1 MNIFTKLL
9 LAAVL
14 ALGLTC
20 VWQGNKIKTQ
30 DARISQIY
38 NNYKYYESQ
47 FNGTEKENRVLQLTV
62 NELKLS
68 KDSLVQ
74 AVNKAKKEL
83 KVKDQNLK
91 EAHVINT
98 EMKDTTTV
106 KIITKE
112 VDFTKE
118 LKLNSLTTI
127 TVSRKDSILTTI
139 LDLKNQQI
147 LIVEEKKEYRNKYK
161 NGWQRFWHFDWKKD
175 KVQKYQI
182 KNTND
187 LIKVTDTRVIKMAD
201 KQRLVIKTSLFYCP
215 FPCL

>member
-47 FNGTEKENRVLQLTV
+47 FNNTEKQNRVLQLTV

-74 AVNKAKKEL
+74 AINKAKKEL

-161 NGWQRFWHFDWKKD
+161 NLWKRFWRFDWKRD
-175 KVQKYQI
+175 RVQKYQI

-187 LIKVTDTRVIKMAD
+187 LINVTETRVIK
-201 KQRLVIKTSLFYCP
+201 VN
-215 FPCL
+215 

>member
-9 LAAVL
+9 LVSVL

-47 FNGTEKENRVLQLTV
+47 FNNTEKQNRVLQLTV

-161 NGWQRFWHFDWKKD
+161 NGFVRFLHFDWKRD
-175 KVQKYQI
+175 KVKKYSI
-182 KNTND
+182 INSNP
-187 LIKVTDTRVIKMAD
+187 LIKVTDTRVLEIPK
-201 KQRLVIKTSLFYCP
+201 K
-215 FPCL
+215 

>member
-14 ALGLTC
+14 ALGLTW

-47 FNGTEKENRVLQLTV
+47 FNDTEKENRVLQLTV

-187 LIKVTDTRVIKMAD
+187 LIKVIDTRVIKMTD
-201 KQRLVIKTSLFYCP
+201 K
-215 FPCL
+215 

>member
-20 VWQGNKIKTQ
+20 VWQDNKIKTQ

-47 FNGTEKENRVLQLTV
+47 FNNTEKQNRVLQLTV

-74 AVNKAKKEL
+74 AINKAKKEL

-161 NGWQRFWHFDWKKD
+161 NLWKRFWHFDWKRD
-175 KVQKYQI
+175 RVQKYQI

-187 LIKVTDTRVIKMAD
+187 LIKVTDTRVIKMTD
-201 KQRLVIKTSLFYCP
+201 K
-215 FPCL
+215 

>member
-47 FNGTEKENRVLQLTV
+47 FNNTEKQNRVLQLTV

-74 AVNKAKKEL
+74 AINKAKKEL

-161 NGWQRFWHFDWKKD
+161 NLWKRFWRFDWKRD
-175 KVQKYQI
+175 RVQKYRI
-182 KNTND
+182 KNTNP

-201 KQRLVIKTSLFYCP
+201 K
-215 FPCL
+215 

>member
-20 VWQGNKIKTQ
+20 VWQDNKIKTQ

-47 FNGTEKENRVLQLTV
+47 FNNTEKQNRVLQLTV

-74 AVNKAKKEL
+74 AINKAKKEL

-161 NGWQRFWHFDWKKD
+161 NGFIRFLHFDWKRD
-175 KVQKYQI
+175 KVKKYSI
-182 KNTND
+182 INSNP
-187 LIKVTDTRVIKMAD
+187 LIKVTDTRVLEIPK
-201 KQRLVIKTSLFYCP
+201 K
-215 FPCL
+215 

>member
-9 LAAVL
+9 LASVL

-47 FNGTEKENRVLQLTV
+47 FNNTEKQNRVLQLTV

-161 NGWQRFWHFDWKKD
+161 NLWKRFWNFDWKRD
-175 KVQKYQI
+175 RVQKYQI
-182 KNTND
+182 KNTNP
-187 LIKVTDTRVIKMAD
+187 LIKVTDTRIIKMTD
-201 KQRLVIKTSLFYCP
+201 K
-215 FPCL
+215 

>member
-20 VWQGNKIKTQ
+20 VWQCNKIKTQ

-47 FNGTEKENRVLQLTV
+47 FNNTEKQNRVLQLTV

-74 AVNKAKKEL
+74 AINKAKKEL

-161 NGWQRFWHFDWKKD
+161 NLWKRFWNFDWKRD
-175 KVQKYQI
+175 RVQKYQI
-182 KNTND
+182 KNTNP
-187 LIKVTDTRVIKMAD
+187 LIKVTDTRIIKMTD
-201 KQRLVIKTSLFYCP
+201 K
-215 FPCL
+215 

>member
-1 MNIFTKLL
+1 MNIITKLL
-9 LAAVL
+9 AIAVL
-14 ALGLTC
+14 SLGGICLY
-20 VWQGNKIKTQ
+20 QSNKIKKQ
-30 DARISQIY
+30 DDKISQIY

-47 FNGTEKENRVLQLTV
+47 FNGTEKENRVLQLTI
-62 NELKLS
+62 NELNTS

-74 AVNKAKKEL
+74 EVVKVKKEL
-83 KVKDQNLK
+83 KVKDRNLK

-98 EMKDTTTV
+98 EMKDTTSV

-112 VDFTKE
+112 VDFTQE

-161 NGWQRFWHFDWKKD
+161 NGFIRFLHFDWKKD
-175 KVQKYQI
+175 KSEKYSI
-182 KNTND
+182 KNSNP
-187 LIKVTDTRVIKMAD
+187 LIKVTDTRVVKIQNKE
-201 KQRLVIKTSLFYCP
+201 
-215 FPCL
+215 

>member
-47 FNGTEKENRVLQLTV
+47 FNNTEKQNRVLQLTV

-74 AVNKAKKEL
+74 AINKAKKEL

-161 NGWQRFWHFDWKKD
+161 NGFVRFLHFDWRRD
-175 KVQKYQI
+175 KVKKYSI
-182 KNTND
+182 INSNP
-187 LIKVTDTRVIKMAD
+187 LIKVTDTRVLEIPK
-201 KQRLVIKTSLFYCP
+201 K
-215 FPCL
+215 

>member
-1 MNIFTKLL
+1 MNILTKLL
-9 LAAVL
+9 LSAVL

-47 FNGTEKENRVLQLTV
+47 FNNTEKQNRVLQLTV

-175 KVQKYQI
+175 RVQKYQI

-187 LIKVTDTRVIKMAD
+187 LIKVTDTRVIKMTD
-201 KQRLVIKTSLFYCP
+201 K
-215 FPCL
+215 

>member
-112 VDFTKE
+112 VDFTKQ

-161 NGWQRFWHFDWKKD
+161 NGFVRFLHFDWKRD
-175 KVQKYQI
+175 KVKKYSI
-182 KNTND
+182 INSNP
-187 LIKVTDTRVIKMAD
+187 LIKVTDTRVLEIPK
-201 KQRLVIKTSLFYCP
+201 K
-215 FPCL
+215 

>member
-47 FNGTEKENRVLQLTV
+47 FNNTEKQNRVLQLTV

-74 AVNKAKKEL
+74 AINKAKKEL

-161 NGWQRFWHFDWKKD
+161 NLWKRFWNFDWKKD
-175 KVQKYQI
+175 RVQKYQI

-187 LIKVTDTRVIKMAD
+187 LINVTDTRVIK
-201 KQRLVIKTSLFYCP
+201 VN
-215 FPCL
+215 

>member
-14 ALGLTC
+14 TLGLTC

-161 NGWQRFWHFDWKKD
+161 NLWKRFWNFDWKKD
-175 KVQKYQI
+175 RVQKYQI

-201 KQRLVIKTSLFYCP
+201 K
-215 FPCL
+215 

>member
-47 FNGTEKENRVLQLTV
+47 FNNTEKQNRVLQLTV

-161 NGWQRFWHFDWKKD
+161 NGFVRFLHFDWKKD
-175 KVQKYQI
+175 RVQKYQI

-187 LIKVTDTRVIKMAD
+187 LIKVTDTRVIKMTD
-201 KQRLVIKTSLFYCP
+201 K
-215 FPCL
+215 

>member
-47 FNGTEKENRVLQLTV
+47 FNNTEKQNRVLQLTV

-161 NGWQRFWHFDWKKD
+161 NLWKRFWNFDWKKD
-175 KVQKYQI
+175 RVQKYQI

-187 LIKVTDTRVIKMAD
+187 LINVTETRVIK
-201 KQRLVIKTSLFYCP
+201 VN
-215 FPCL
+215 

>member
-9 LAAVL
+9 LASVL

-47 FNGTEKENRVLQLTV
+47 FNNTEKQNRVLQLTV

-74 AVNKAKKEL
+74 AINKAKKEL

-161 NGWQRFWHFDWKKD
+161 NLWKRFWHFDWKRD
-175 KVQKYQI
+175 RVQKYQI

-187 LIKVTDTRVIKMAD
+187 LIKVTDTRVIKMTD
-201 KQRLVIKTSLFYCP
+201 K
-215 FPCL
+215 

>member
-1 MNIFTKLL
+1 MNIITEILVI
-9 LAAVL
+9 AVL
-14 ALGLTC
+14 SLGGLC
-20 VWQGNKIKTQ
+20 LYQSNKIKKQ
-30 DARISQIY
+30 DNKISQIY

-47 FNGTEKENRVLQLTV
+47 FNGTDKENRVLQLTI
-62 NELKLS
+62 NELNTS

-74 AVNKAKKEL
+74 EVVKVKKEL
-83 KVKDQNLK
+83 KVKDRNFK

-98 EMKDTTTV
+98 EMKDTTSV

-112 VDFTKE
+112 VDFKQE

-147 LIVEEKKEYRNKYK
+147 LIVEKKKEYRNKYK

-175 KVQKYQI
+175 RTEKYQI
-182 KNTND
+182 KNSND
-187 LIKVTDTRVIKMAD
+187 LIQVTDTRIIKIAE
-201 KQRLVIKTSLFYCP
+201 
-215 FPCL
+215 

>member
-9 LAAVL
+9 LAAVI

-161 NGWQRFWHFDWKKD
+161 NGFVRFLHFDWKRD
-175 KVQKYQI
+175 KVKKYSI
-182 KNTND
+182 INSNP
-187 LIKVTDTRVIKMAD
+187 LIKVTDTRVLEIPK
-201 KQRLVIKTSLFYCP
+201 K
-215 FPCL
+215 

>member
-1 MNIFTKLL
+1 
-9 LAAVL
+9 
-14 ALGLTC
+14 
-20 VWQGNKIKTQ
+20 
-30 DARISQIY
+30 
-38 NNYKYYESQ
+38 
-47 FNGTEKENRVLQLTV
+47 
-62 NELKLS
+62 
-68 KDSLVQ
+68 
-74 AVNKAKKEL
+74 
-83 KVKDQNLK
+83 
-91 EAHVINT
+91 
-98 EMKDTTTV
+98 MKDTTTV

-175 KVQKYQI
+175 RVQKYQI

-187 LIKVTDTRVIKMAD
+187 LIKVTDTRVIKMTD
-201 KQRLVIKTSLFYCP
+201 K
-215 FPCL
+215 

>member
-47 FNGTEKENRVLQLTV
+47 FNNTEKQNRVLQLTV

-161 NGWQRFWHFDWKKD
+161 NGFVRFLHFDWRRD
-175 KVQKYQI
+175 KVKKYSI
-182 KNTND
+182 INSNP
-187 LIKVTDTRVIKMAD
+187 LIKVTDTRVLEIPK
-201 KQRLVIKTSLFYCP
+201 K
-215 FPCL
+215 

>member
-1 MNIFTKLL
+1 MNIITKLL
-9 LAAVL
+9 AIAVL
-14 ALGLTC
+14 SLGGICLY
-20 VWQGNKIKTQ
+20 QSNKIKKQ
-30 DARISQIY
+30 DDKISQIY

-47 FNGTEKENRVLQLTV
+47 FNGTEKENRVLQLTI
-62 NELKLS
+62 NELNTS

-74 AVNKAKKEL
+74 EVVKVKKEL
-83 KVKDQNLK
+83 KVKDRNLK

-98 EMKDTTTV
+98 EMKDTTSV

-112 VDFTKE
+112 VDFTQE

-161 NGWQRFWHFDWKKD
+161 NGWQRFWHFDWKRD
-175 KVQKYQI
+175 RVQKYQI
-182 KNTND
+182 KNSND
-187 LIKVTDTRVIKMAD
+187 LIKVTDTRIIKIAD
-201 KQRLVIKTSLFYCP
+201 
-215 FPCL
+215 

>member
-14 ALGLTC
+14 VLGLTC

-47 FNGTEKENRVLQLTV
+47 FNNTEKQNRVLQLTV

-175 KVQKYQI
+175 RVQKYQI

-187 LIKVTDTRVIKMAD
+187 LIKVTDTRVIKMTD
-201 KQRLVIKTSLFYCP
+201 K
-215 FPCL
+215 

>member
-47 FNGTEKENRVLQLTV
+47 FNNTEKQNRVLQLTV

-127 TVSRKDSILTTI
+127 IVSRKDSILTTI

-161 NGWQRFWHFDWKKD
+161 NGFVRFLHFDWKRD
-175 KVQKYQI
+175 KVKKYSI
-182 KNTND
+182 INSNP
-187 LIKVTDTRVIKMAD
+187 LIKVTDTRVLEIPK
-201 KQRLVIKTSLFYCP
+201 K
-215 FPCL
+215 

>member
-47 FNGTEKENRVLQLTV
+47 FNNTEKQNRVLQLTV

-187 LIKVTDTRVIKMAD
+187 LINVTETRVIK
-201 KQRLVIKTSLFYCP
+201 VN
-215 FPCL
+215 

>member
-9 LAAVL
+9 LASVL

-20 VWQGNKIKTQ
+20 VRQGNKIKTQ

-47 FNGTEKENRVLQLTV
+47 FNNTEKQNRVLQLTV

-74 AVNKAKKEL
+74 AINKAKKEL

-161 NGWQRFWHFDWKKD
+161 NLWKRFWHFDWKRD
-175 KVQKYQI
+175 RVQKYQI

-187 LIKVTDTRVIKMAD
+187 LINVTETRVIK
-201 KQRLVIKTSLFYCP
+201 VN
-215 FPCL
+215 

>member
-1 MNIFTKLL
+1 MNIITKLL
-9 LAAVL
+9 AIAVL
-14 ALGLTC
+14 SLGGICLY
-20 VWQGNKIKTQ
+20 QSNKIKKQ
-30 DARISQIY
+30 DDKISQIY

-47 FNGTEKENRVLQLTV
+47 FNGTEKENRVLQLTI
-62 NELKLS
+62 NELNTS

-74 AVNKAKKEL
+74 EVVKVKKEL

-98 EMKDTTTV
+98 EMKDTTSV

-112 VDFTKE
+112 VDFTQE

-161 NGWQRFWHFDWKKD
+161 NGFIRFLHFDWKKD
-175 KVQKYQI
+175 KSEKYSI
-182 KNTND
+182 KNSNP
-187 LIKVTDTRVIKMAD
+187 LIKVTDTRVVKIQNKE
-201 KQRLVIKTSLFYCP
+201 
-215 FPCL
+215 

>member
-9 LAAVL
+9 LASVL

-47 FNGTEKENRVLQLTV
+47 FNNTEKQNRVLQLTV

-74 AVNKAKKEL
+74 AINKAKKEL

-161 NGWQRFWHFDWKKD
+161 NGWQRFWHFDWKRD
-175 KVQKYQI
+175 RVQKYQI
-182 KNTND
+182 KNTNP
-187 LIKVTDTRVIKMAD
+187 LIKVTDTRIIKMTD
-201 KQRLVIKTSLFYCP
+201 K
-215 FPCL
+215 

>member
-161 NGWQRFWHFDWKKD
+161 NGFVRFLHFDWKRD
-175 KVQKYQI
+175 KVKKYSI
-182 KNTND
+182 INSNP
-187 LIKVTDTRVIKMAD
+187 LIKVTDTRVLEIPKN
-201 KQRLVIKTSLFYCP
+201 KE
-215 FPCL
+215 

>member
-47 FNGTEKENRVLQLTV
+47 FNNTEKQNRVLQLTV

-74 AVNKAKKEL
+74 AINKAKKEL

-161 NGWQRFWHFDWKKD
+161 NGFVRFLHFDWKRD
-175 KVQKYQI
+175 KVKKYSI
-182 KNTND
+182 INSNP
-187 LIKVTDTRVIKMAD
+187 LIKVTDTRVLEIPK
-201 KQRLVIKTSLFYCP
+201 K
-215 FPCL
+215 

>member
-47 FNGTEKENRVLQLTV
+47 FNNTEKQNRVLQLTV
-62 NELKLS
+62 NELRLS

-175 KVQKYQI
+175 RVQKYQI
-182 KNTND
+182 KNAND
-187 LIKVTDTRVIKMAD
+187 LIKVTDTRVIKMTD
-201 KQRLVIKTSLFYCP
+201 K
-215 FPCL
+215 

>member
-47 FNGTEKENRVLQLTV
+47 FNNTEKQNRVLQLTV

-74 AVNKAKKEL
+74 AINKAKKEL

-98 EMKDTTTV
+98 EMKDTSTV

-161 NGWQRFWHFDWKKD
+161 NGFIRFLHFDWKRD
-175 KVQKYQI
+175 KVKKYSI
-182 KNTND
+182 INSNP
-187 LIKVTDTRVIKMAD
+187 LIKVTDTRVLEIPK
-201 KQRLVIKTSLFYCP
+201 K
-215 FPCL
+215 

>member
-47 FNGTEKENRVLQLTV
+47 FNNTEKQNRVLQLTV

-74 AVNKAKKEL
+74 AINKAKKEL

-127 TVSRKDSILTTI
+127 TVSRKDAILTTI

-175 KVQKYQI
+175 RVQKYQI

-187 LIKVTDTRVIKMAD
+187 LIKVTDTRVIKMTD
-201 KQRLVIKTSLFYCP
+201 K
-215 FPCL
+215 

>member
-47 FNGTEKENRVLQLTV
+47 FNNPEKQNRVLQLTV

-175 KVQKYQI
+175 RVQKYQI

-187 LIKVTDTRVIKMAD
+187 LIKVTDTRVIKMTD
-201 KQRLVIKTSLFYCP
+201 K
-215 FPCL
+215 